1 MIKHSLKYL
10 YEAEM
15 TVKKITKIGKNFREG
30 GGNFFW
36 LAKIYNP
43 GSVCEAASTVY
54 FILTRVLPFVR
65 YNCNRLY
72 IYRIVV
78 NPMYILQALK
88 YVNVFQFEHI
98 VPK

>member
-1 MIKHSLKYL
+1 M
-10 YEAEM
+10 
-15 TVKKITKIGKNFREG
+15 
-30 GGNFFW
+30 
-36 LAKIYNP
+36 
-43 GSVCEAASTVY
+43 CEAASIVF